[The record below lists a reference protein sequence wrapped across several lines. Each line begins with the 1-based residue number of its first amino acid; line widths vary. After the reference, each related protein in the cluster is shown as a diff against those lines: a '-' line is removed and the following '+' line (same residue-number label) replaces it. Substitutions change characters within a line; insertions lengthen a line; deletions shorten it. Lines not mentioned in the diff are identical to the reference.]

1 MISQNVKI
9 IDLHGFDSEYASLMV
24 KEFIFDNYKL
34 KNKHISIIHGRGEGI
49 LRKRIHEDLKRN
61 KLVKEY
67 KLNMFN
73 DGETLVI
80 LDI

>member
-1 MISQNVKI
+1 
-9 IDLHGFDSEYASLMV
+9 MV
-24 KEFIFDNYKL
+24 KDFILDHYKL
-34 KNKHISIIHGRGEGI
+34 RNKYLSIIHGRGQGI

-73 DGETLVI
+73 DGETLVV
-80 LDI
+80 LDLK